1 MSRSLFNTLGVVAA
15 LSLTTVPLCAQNR
28 GGGPRIIQ
36 FVVNGGAAVPTGK
49 FSDAHDM
56 GLHAAGSIIL
66 NVLGLRLR
74 PEATWTKF
82 NIKDAFKN
90 NLPCTPPGCT
100 TGAGSTQ
107 MIGAMGNIE
116 LPLFAGLYVIGGVG
130 ELSLSTDNAAG
141 AATFKG
147 AKFTI
152 DGGAGWR
159 ARVGAISVFLEG
171 RVNSVYTDQGAVN
184 WKDVKVIPVTFGL
197 VF

>member
-1 MSRSLFNTLGVVAA
+1 MSRPYLKTLGALAA
-15 LSLTTVPLCAQNR
+15 LSLTTLPLCAQNR
-28 GGGPRIIQ
+28 GGSPRIIQ
-36 FVVNGGAAVPTGK
+36 FVVNGGVAVPTGK

-56 GLHAAGSIIL
+56 GLHAAGSLIFNIM
-66 NVLGLRLR
+66 GLRLR

-82 NIKDAFKN
+82 NIKDAFAGVGGGGSG
-90 NLPCTPPGCT
+90 TS
-100 TGAGSTQ
+100 AGSTQ

-116 LPLFAGLYVIGGVG
+116 LPLFAGLYVMAGVG

>member
-1 MSRSLFNTLGVVAA
+1 MSRSLINTLGTLAA

-36 FVVNGGAAVPTGK
+36 FVVNGGAAVPVGK

-82 NIKDAFKN
+82 NIKDSFA
-90 NLPCTPPGCT
+90 GI
-100 TGAGSTQ
+100 GSGSQASAGSTQ

-116 LPLFAGLYVIGGVG
+116 LPLFAGLYVMAGVG
-130 ELSLSTDNAAG
+130 ELSLSTDNPAG

-147 AKFTI
+147 AKFTV
-152 DGGAGWR
+152 DGGAGLR
-159 ARVGAISVFLEG
+159 ARVGAISLFLEG